1 MKTRTYRVP
10 HPQHANM
17 LVEMDVE
24 EEEEKVFTP
33 SPPFETFRAGTRD
46 VSLPQSGNEYLDNA
60 NTSMVM
66 EDYSVSNSPMMMEE
80 DDQDDFANI
89 GAGTEKP
96 TQQQQQPLTDA
107 QQKAANY
114 QRQAIGRFPRLYI
127 FAGMLANALGVDDLR
142 QVLRHPGKGWG
153 SQLLLPNYELTLG
166 IPDEDKSTDLQYD
179 FMLRSMFNAYT
190 YGGLHRA
197 YQRLR
202 PEMHA
207 EVTLR
212 DLIMSPVTSDTFA
225 AYCALLSKSSTGAF
239 AQQGRMYNGG
249 GGKIKMQTRSV
260 CVLIF
265 ITNAFLR

>member
-1 MKTRTYRVP
+1 MIRTRTYRVP

-24 EEEEKVFTP
+24 EEEEEGEEEQVFSSP
-33 SPPFETFRAGTRD
+33 KSPPRGAVLEDDG
-46 VSLPQSGNEYLDNA
+46 SSP
-60 NTSMVM
+60 SM
-66 EDYSVSNSPMMMEE
+66 MMMEE
-80 DDQDDFANI
+80 DDQEDLLNI
-89 GAGTEKP
+89 GAKGDNP
-96 TQQQQQPLTDA
+96 SMTQQQQRVPLTEE

-114 QRQAIGRFPRLYI
+114 QRQTIGRFPKLYI

-142 QVLRHPGKGWG
+142 QLLRHPQKGWG
-153 SQLLLPNYELTLG
+153 AQALLPNYEQTLG
-166 IPDEDKSTDLQYD
+166 VSYEDKTDDKQYD

-202 PEMHA
+202 PEMPQ

-212 DLIMSPVTSDTFA
+212 DLIISPVTSDTFA

-239 AQQGRMYNGG
+239 AQQGRIYNG
-249 GGKIKMQTRSV
+249 GGKIKIPNTK
-260 CVLIF
+260 CLDF
-265 ITNAFLR
+265 DLRY